1 MNPTVQA
8 VAATVAALVRWEV
21 LKKILCERDRQNK
34 LWGEQNHDNYRWL
47 AILSEELGEVSQ
59 AILHDEF
66 GGEAAGGVEIEL
78 VQVAA
83 VALQWLECIERRR
96 NETKEQ

>member
-1 MNPTVQA
+1 MNPTTQ
-8 VAATVAALVRWEV
+8 AATALVRWEA
-21 LKKILCERDRQNK
+21 LKKILKERDRQNVK
-34 LWGEQNHDNYRWL
+34 WGEQNHDDYRWL

-66 GGEAAGGVEIEL
+66 GGEAAGTVEEEL

-83 VALQWLECIERRR
+83 VAVQWLECIERRYS
-96 NETKEQ
+96 ETKEQ